1 MLKDLFV
8 SAVRVKILRIF
19 LFDKDKSY
27 HVRSLVRAVGSEINA
42 VRRELQK
49 LTAIG
54 FLRRRP
60 SGNRVYYSLNSSSI
74 YYPELLSLFVKEEG
88 IGADIIKAEKEL
100 GNVKYAALARS
111 FIRGRVSTILD
122 VDLFVVGSVNIEV
135 LKNIVSNEEKRYGKE
150 LNYTV
155 MGEDEFNFRKRR
167 NDSFI
172 VKILSQSR
180 VMLIGDEEEFSS
192 IS

>member
-8 SAVRVKILRIF
+8 SAVRVKILKIF

-49 LTAIG
+49 LTSIG

-74 YYPELLSLFVKEEG
+74 YYPELLSLFVKEDG

-100 GNVKYAALARS
+100 GNAKYAVLARS
-111 FIRGRVSTILD
+111 FVRGRASTVLD
-122 VDLFVVGSVNIEV
+122 VDLFVVGGVNIEV
-135 LKNIVSNEEKRYGKE
+135 LKNIVSNEEKKQNRE

-155 MGEDEFNFRKRR
+155 MGEDEFNFKSLSKRR
-167 NDSFI
+167 I
-172 VKILSQSR
+172 ILI
-180 VMLIGDEEEFSS
+180 M
-192 IS
+192 

>member
-74 YYPELLSLFVKEEG
+74 YYPELLSLFVKEGG

-111 FIRGRVSTILD
+111 FIRGRVSTVLD

>member
-8 SAVRVKILRIF
+8 SAVRVKILKIF

-49 LTAIG
+49 LTSIG

-74 YYPELLSLFVKEEG
+74 YYPELLSLFVKEDG

-100 GNVKYAALARS
+100 GNAKYAVLARS
-111 FIRGRVSTILD
+111 FVRGRASTVLD
-122 VDLFVVGSVNIEV
+122 VDLFVVGGVNIEV
-135 LKNIVSNEEKRYGKE
+135 LKNIVSNEEKKKNRE

-167 NDSFI
+167 NDPFI

>member
-74 YYPELLSLFVKEEG
+74 YYPELLSLFVKEGG

>member
-8 SAVRVKILRIF
+8 SAVRVKILKIF

-49 LTAIG
+49 LTSIG

-74 YYPELLSLFVKEEG
+74 YYPELLSLFVKEDG

-100 GNVKYAALARS
+100 GNAKYAVLARS
-111 FIRGRVSTILD
+111 FVRGRASTVLD
-122 VDLFVVGSVNIEV
+122 VDLFVVGGVNIEV
-135 LKNIVSNEEKRYGKE
+135 LKNIVSNEERKQNRE

-167 NDSFI
+167 NDPFI

>member
-8 SAVRVKILRIF
+8 SAVRIKILKIF

-27 HVRSLVRAVGSEINA
+27 HVRLLVRAVGSEINA

-49 LTAIG
+49 LTKIG

-100 GNVKYAALARS
+100 GNAKYAVLARA
-111 FIRGRVSTILD
+111 FVRGRASTVLD
-122 VDLFVVGSVNIEV
+122 VDLFVVGSINIEV
-135 LKNIVSNEEKRYGKE
+135 LKNIVSNEERRRNKE
-150 LNYTV
+150 INYTV

-167 NDSFI
+167 NDPFI
-172 VKILSQSR
+172 VRILSQSR

>member
-8 SAVRVKILRIF
+8 SAVRVKILKIF

-49 LTAIG
+49 LTSIG

-74 YYPELLSLFVKEEG
+74 YYPELLSLFVKEDG

-100 GNVKYAALARS
+100 GNAKYAVLARS
-111 FIRGRVSTILD
+111 FVRGRASTVLD
-122 VDLFVVGSVNIEV
+122 VDLFVVGGVNIEV
-135 LKNIVSNEEKRYGKE
+135 LKNIVSNEEKKQNRE

-167 NDSFI
+167 NDPFI